1 MPTFDGGDL
10 ASLLA
15 PPGERAWYHPPMAGD
30 EWGQQMAG
38 DEATVEDER
47 RDEPTLELR
56 VATSARDLREITL
69 IRRTVF
75 TDEQHLTDV
84 VDRDPYDRGP
94 GAVQLLAL
102 LDGRPVGVG
111 RLHVSRGEGQIAW
124 VAILPAYRGKGIGWE
139 IMDALLAAAGQRGA
153 VRVTLSAQTHAVG
166 FYRLLG
172 FRTVG
177 KVWMMGGIAHITMVR
192 DLDE

>member
-1 MPTFDGGDL
+1 M
-10 ASLLA
+10 ASE
-15 PPGERAWYHPPMAGD
+15 GEYEGPR
-30 EWGQQMAG
+30 
-38 DEATVEDER
+38 
-47 RDEPTLELR
+47 LELR
-56 VATSARDLREITL
+56 VAAGQRDLRDVTA
-69 IRRTVF
+69 IRRAVF
-75 TDEQHLTDV
+75 TNEQHLTDV
-84 VDRDPYDRGP
+84 VDRDPYDTGP

-102 LDGRPVGVG
+102 LDGQSVGVG

-124 VAILPAYRGKGIGWE
+124 VAILPAYRGRGIGWE

-153 VRVTLSAQTHAVG
+153 GRVTLSAQTHAVG

-177 KVWMMGGIAHITMVR
+177 KVWMMGGIEHITMVR

>member
-1 MPTFDGGDL
+1 M
-10 ASLLA
+10 
-15 PPGERAWYHPPMAGD
+15 GEPIAEGAMI
-30 EWGQQMAG
+30 
-38 DEATVEDER
+38 VED
-47 RDEPTLELR
+47 DQHDGPHLELR
-56 VATSARDLREITL
+56 VAISARDLREITA
-69 IRRTVF
+69 IRRAVF

-124 VAILPAYRGKGIGWE
+124 VAILPPYRGKGIGWE
-139 IMDALLAAAGQRGA
+139 IMDALLAAAGERGA
-153 VRVTLSAQTHAVG
+153 TRVTLSAQTHAIG

-177 KVWMMGGIAHITMVR
+177 KVWMMGGIEHITMVR